1 MGELFE
7 SLPAAKRGAHA
18 VDAAALAPLVDAA
31 LRPGDSVLVKGS
43 YGSRM
48 RDIIAVLQGLV

>member
-1 MGELFE
+1 VV
-7 SLPAAKRGAHA
+7 R
-18 VDAAALAPLVDAA
+18 DA

-48 RDIIAVLQGLV
+48 RDVIAVLESPG